1 MLQRHRQVLILIVGL
16 LYVYSVC
23 PLLCS
28 AFEQKFCYSGPQE
41 VLSGDI
47 KVQSSCCQ
55 STKTGAASEAEM
67 PSESGKLC
75 CSTDLELVIPDDRH
89 NTSEFRELIGQSLVS
104 ILPISTTSPIP
115 SSESFQI
122 LRVPLISTFFP
133 DYSLSRRGPPSI
145 LS

>member
-1 MLQRHRQVLILIVGL
+1 MLQRHRQVLILLVGL

-41 VLSGDI
+41 VLNGNT